1 MFTKRKVHAIGG
13 ARGFWSLPIR
23 QSVKTSGI
31 SYEKPMNPFQAE
43 NDTLLLSTDANPS
56 PGFSRVRSF
65 FSMTA
70 SLFIRGF
77 DQIATRAKNDIS
89 IITRI
94 PGTTIGAGPF
104 FQRTAILHV
113 MTNAIRVLESGAT
126 SLFCHR
132 GTATLI
138 LLFHADGTERQ
149 IIKDADGN
157 MPRPKIRA
165 CSISDPFVLII
176 REDDSIGLFIG
187 ETERGKI
194 RRKDMSPMGDKVRS
208 LVSFP
213 L

>member
-1 MFTKRKVHAIGG
+1 
-13 ARGFWSLPIR
+13 
-23 QSVKTSGI
+23 
-31 SYEKPMNPFQAE
+31 MNPFQAE

-65 FSMTA
+65 LSMA
-70 SLFIRGF
+70 VSLFIRGF

-89 IITRI
+89 ITTRI

-113 MTNAIRVLESGAT
+113 MTNAIRVLEPGAALT
-126 SLFCHR
+126 FLSSWYRHANPFISL
-132 GTATLI
+132 
-138 LLFHADGTERQ
+138 DGTERQ

-194 RRKDMSPMGDKVRS
+194 RRKDMSPMGDKVRLLIS
-208 LVSFP
+208 LP

>member
-1 MFTKRKVHAIGG
+1 
-13 ARGFWSLPIR
+13 
-23 QSVKTSGI
+23 
-31 SYEKPMNPFQAE
+31 MNPFQAE

-56 PGFSRVRSF
+56 PGFSRVRSSF
-65 FSMTA
+65 WITV
-70 SLFIRGF
+70 SLFICVF
-77 DQIATRAKNDIS
+77 FYQIATRAKNDIS

-113 MTNAIRVLESGAT
+113 MTNAIRVLESGAI
-126 SLFCHR
+126 SPFFCRR
-132 GTATLI
+132 GTATLMS
-138 LLFHADGTERQ
+138 LFRADGTERQ

-208 LVSFP
+208 FVSRS